1 MNYRS
6 HVKVCEKALH
16 ISTRQSGSAPSC
28 ANGVNESRTVR
39 QTCIEGGFEAF
50 SRLLCFQPYAL
61 VFFPYNLNDDL
72 PMGAL
77 QGGYPRIQWARR
89 V

>member
-1 MNYRS
+1 MLKYARRRYIFPPA
-6 HVKVCEKALH
+6 KVGALQAVPME
-16 ISTRQSGSAPSC
+16 SMK
-28 ANGVNESRTVR
+28 SRTVR